1 MKGIINH
8 LKKLG
13 LVLGIIL
20 LGVTLN
26 AQSNSPFSRE
36 EMDKSYEKNI
46 KKARVNGV
54 YIPVDFDD
62 AFEEFKHLA
71 DKESLSSFTN
81 YEEDVAANKLHFGLG
96 RWMIVNWSFYEGS
109 RLSHYLREKGLLH
122 PDDMASY
129 LIRMF
134 HRKLNGKELND
145 EALISSYSM
154 KRKIELRK
162 KGSLYFDKREDK

>member
-1 MKGIINH
+1 MKEIINH

-13 LVLGIIL
+13 LIIGIISL
-20 LGVTLN
+20 VLSLN
-26 AQSNSPFSRE
+26 AQTASPFSRE

-71 DKESLSSFTN
+71 DEEALVSFTN
-81 YEEDVAANKLHFGLG
+81 YEEDVAVNKLHFGLG

-145 EALISSYSM
+145 EALISSYAM
-154 KRKIELRK
+154 KRKKELK
-162 KGSLYFDKREDK
+162 EKGSLYFDEREDK